1 MSSEL
6 PVGGRDGGRVTA
18 EMPLAQ
24 GPGLV
29 SEPGEVL
36 GHDVQVGGKGVG
48 GSTHQDIVLQTW
60 LLSIIKLRW

>member
-6 PVGGRDGGRVTA
+6 PVGGSDGGRVTA
-18 EMPLAQ
+18 EMPLAH

-36 GHDVQVGGKGVG
+36 GHDAQVMGEGVG
-48 GSTHQDIVLQTW
+48 GGTHQDIVLQTW
-60 LLSIIKLRW
+60 LLSIRLRL